1 MMESPA
7 ESAAPPAESL
17 RGQVRRAVI
26 WRSGSQIVGQIVS
39 WASTF
44 LVIRLLTPG
53 DYGLVAMTGVVLLL
67 LNMLNGHG
75 LANALIQHGEVSR
88 REQRQVF
95 GMLLLLNVALGALQ
109 FGVAPLVAAYYREP
123 FVADLLRVQALLYL
137 TTPFSSFAYA
147 LLARRM
153 DFHRQAQVNL
163 LSSFLG
169 ALAAIG
175 GAYGGMGVWTLV
187 LAPATLFA
195 TRAVGLTIAAG
206 AWMWPSLDFRGAGHL
221 ARYGGV
227 VAGASL
233 LGFAQSQA
241 DILVAGRWFEPHA
254 VGVYTTALFLTQIF
268 TNKVVPPINEVAFS
282 AYARMRDDRAAVA
295 QGFVRSVRVL
305 MLIAVPF
312 FLGLAV
318 TAKPVVAITLGPQWR
333 DAAPLVVLLGLAMP
347 FMTLQALFPPAVDA
361 LGRPGTT
368 AGTTAV
374 GAIVLPIA
382 FLIGARFGIAG
393 IAGAWIVAH
402 PLLLAVVAARALP
415 VIGVSA
421 AAFLRAVAP
430 AFGAGAA
437 MVGAVLLA
445 ADLAGPLPPMA
456 MLILSVAIGGIAYTA
471 TLWLF
476 ARDAVRDAWAMLRRP

>member
-1 MMESPA
+1 MDSPTESPP
-7 ESAAPPAESL
+7 APSESL

-26 WRSGSQIVGQIVS
+26 WRSGSQIVGQTVS

-44 LVIRLLTPG
+44 LVIRLLTPA

-75 LANALIQHGEVSR
+75 LANALIQHRDVSV

-95 GMLLLLNVALGALQ
+95 GMLLLLNITLGAMQ
-109 FGVAPLVAAYYREP
+109 FVAAPLVAAYYREP
-123 FVADLLRVQALLYL
+123 FVADLLRVQSLLYL
-137 TTPFSSFAYA
+137 TTPFSSLAYA

-169 ALAAIG
+169 AMAAIG
-175 GAYGGMGVWTLV
+175 GAYAGLGVWTLV
-187 LAPATLFA
+187 LAPAVLFA
-195 TRAVGLTIAAG
+195 TRAIGLTIAAR
-206 AWMWPSLDFRGAGHL
+206 AWMWPSFDFRGAGHL

-233 LGFAQSQA
+233 LSFAQSQA
-241 DILVAGRWFEPHA
+241 DILVAGRWFDAHV

-295 QGFVRSVRVL
+295 EGFVRSVRVL

-312 FLGLAV
+312 FIGLAV
-318 TAKPVVAITLGPQWR
+318 TAEPAVVIALGPQWHE
-333 DAAPLVVLLGLAMP
+333 AAPLVALLGLAMP

-361 LGRPGTT
+361 MGKPGTT
-368 AGTTAV
+368 AGTTAI
-374 GAIVLPIA
+374 GAILLPIA
-382 FLIGARFGIAG
+382 FLIGARFGIGG

-402 PLLLAVVAARALP
+402 PLLLALVGARALP
-415 VIGVSA
+415 VLGLSA
-421 AAFLRAVAP
+421 GAFARAVAP
-430 AFGAGAA
+430 AFGSGAA
-437 MVGAVLLA
+437 MAGAVTLA
-445 ADLAGPLPPMA
+445 AYLAGPLPPVP
-456 MLILSVAIGGIAYTA
+456 MLALSVVVGGSVYTA

-476 ARDAVRDAWAMLRRP
+476 ARSAVRDAWAMLRRS

>member
-1 MMESPA
+1 MEPSA
-7 ESAAPPAESL
+7 ESTAVPPESL
-17 RGQVRRAVI
+17 KNQVRRAVI

-53 DYGLVAMTGVVLLL
+53 DYGMVAMTGVVLLL

-75 LANALIQHGEVSR
+75 LANALIQHGEVSGHQ
-88 REQRQVF
+88 QRQVF
-95 GMLLLLNVALGALQ
+95 GMLLVLNLLLGGLQ
-109 FGVAPLVAAYYREP
+109 FLLAPLAAAYYREP
-123 FVADLLRVQALLYL
+123 FVADLLRVQALLYI

-163 LSSFLG
+163 LSSLFG

-175 GAYGGMGVWTLV
+175 GAYAGLGVWTLV
-187 LAPATLFA
+187 LAPAVLFA
-195 TRAVGLTIAAG
+195 TRAIGLMIAAD
-206 AWMWPSLDFRGAGHL
+206 AWMWPSFDFRGAGHL

-233 LGFAQSQA
+233 LSFAQSQA
-241 DILVAGRWFEPHA
+241 DILVAGRSFDAHA

-282 AYARMRDDRAAVA
+282 AYARMRDDPAAVA

-312 FLGLAV
+312 FIGLAV
-318 TAKPVVAITLGPQWR
+318 TAGPAVAIALGPKWAE
-333 DAAPLVVLLGLAMP
+333 AAPLVVLLGLAMP

-361 LGRPGTT
+361 LGKPGTT
-368 AGTTAV
+368 AGTTAI
-374 GAIVLPIA
+374 GAIVLPVA
-382 FLIGARFGIAG
+382 FLIGARFGIEG
-393 IAGAWIVAH
+393 VAGAWIVAH
-402 PLLLAVVAARALP
+402 PLLLAIVAARALP
-415 VIGVSA
+415 VIGLSA
-421 AAFLRAVAP
+421 GAFLRAVAP

-437 MVGAVLLA
+437 MAGAVTLA
-445 ADLAGPLPPMA
+445 AHAAGPLSPLPMLA
-456 MLILSVAIGGIAYTA
+456 LSAAVGGMVYAG

-476 ARDAVRDAWAMLRRP
+476 ARSAVLDAWAMLRKS

>member
-1 MMESPA
+1 MDSPA
-7 ESAAPPAESL
+7 ESTLPPSDSL
-17 RGQVRRAVI
+17 RKQVRRAVI

-75 LANALIQHGEVSR
+75 LANALIQHGEVSA

-95 GMLLLLNVALGALQ
+95 GMLLLLNIVLGGLQ
-109 FGVAPLVAAYYREP
+109 FLFAPLAAAYYHEP

-137 TTPFSSFAYA
+137 ATPFSSFAYA

-163 LSSFLG
+163 LSSLAG

-175 GAYGGMGVWTLV
+175 GAYAGLGVWTLV
-187 LAPATLFA
+187 LAPATLFT
-195 TRAVGLTIAAG
+195 TRAIGLMIAAR
-206 AWMWPSLDFRGAGHL
+206 AWMWPSFDFRGAGHL

-233 LGFAQSQA
+233 LSFAQSQA
-241 DILVAGRWFEPHA
+241 DILVAGRSFDAHA
-254 VGVYTTALFLTQIF
+254 VGIYTTALFLTQIF

-282 AYARMRDDRAAVA
+282 AYARMRDDPAAVA

-312 FLGLAV
+312 FIGLAV
-318 TAKPVVAITLGPQWR
+318 TAGPAVAIALGPKWS
-333 DAAPLVVLLGLAMP
+333 DAAPLVALLGLAMP

-368 AGTTAV
+368 AGTTAI
-374 GAIVLPIA
+374 GAVVLPIA
-382 FLIGARFGIAG
+382 FLIGARFGIEG
-393 IAGAWIVAH
+393 VAGAWIVAH
-402 PLLLAVVAARALP
+402 PLLLGIVAARALP
-415 VIGVSA
+415 VIGLSA
-421 AAFLRAVAP
+421 GDFARAVAP

-437 MVGAVLLA
+437 MAGAVTLA
-445 ADLAGPLPPMA
+445 AHLTGPLSPVPMLG
-456 MLILSVAIGGIAYTA
+456 MSVVVGGAVYA
-471 TLWLF
+471 GSLWVF
-476 ARDAVRDAWAMLRRP
+476 ARSAVLDAWAMLRRS

>member
-1 MMESPA
+1 METPA
-7 ESAAPPAESL
+7 ESAPPAPESL
-17 RGQVRRAVI
+17 QSQVRRAVI

-53 DYGLVAMTGVVLLL
+53 DYGMVAMTGVVLLL

-75 LANALIQHGEVSR
+75 LANALIQHGEVTR
-88 REQRQVF
+88 HQQRQVF
-95 GMLLLLNVALGALQ
+95 GMLLLLNLLLGGLQ
-109 FGVAPLVAAYYREP
+109 FLLAPLAAAYYREP
-123 FVADLLRVQALLYL
+123 FVADLLRVQALLYI

-163 LSSFLG
+163 LSSLFG

-175 GAYGGMGVWTLV
+175 GAYAGLGVWTLV
-187 LAPATLFA
+187 LAPAVLFA
-195 TRAVGLTIAAG
+195 TRAIGLTIAAQ
-206 AWMWPSLDFRGAGHL
+206 AWMWPSFDFRGAGHL

-233 LGFAQSQA
+233 LSFAQSQA
-241 DILVAGRWFEPHA
+241 DILVAGRFFDAHA

-282 AYARMRDDRAAVA
+282 AYARMRDDPAAVA

-312 FLGLAV
+312 FIGLAV
-318 TAKPVVAITLGPQWR
+318 TAEPAVAIALGPKWAE
-333 DAAPLVVLLGLAMP
+333 AAPLVVLLGLAMP

-361 LGRPGTT
+361 LGKPGTT
-368 AGTTAV
+368 AGTTAI
-374 GAIVLPIA
+374 GAVVLPIA
-382 FLIGARFGIAG
+382 FLIGARFGIEG
-393 IAGAWIVAH
+393 VAGAWIVAH
-402 PLLLAVVAARALP
+402 PLLLAIVAARALP
-415 VIGVSA
+415 VIGLSA
-421 AAFLRAVAP
+421 GAFLRAVTP

-437 MVGAVLLA
+437 MAGAVTLA
-445 ADLAGPLPPMA
+445 AHAAGPLSPIA
-456 MLILSVAIGGIAYTA
+456 MLALSAAVGGVVYAG

-476 ARDAVRDAWAMLRRP
+476 ARSAVLDAWAMLRKS

>member
-1 MMESPA
+1 MEPSA
-7 ESAAPPAESL
+7 ESTAPPAESL
-17 RGQVRRAVI
+17 QNQVRRAVI

-75 LANALIQHGEVSR
+75 LANALIQHGEVTR
-88 REQRQVF
+88 HQQRQVF
-95 GMLLLLNVALGALQ
+95 GMLLMLNLLLGGLQ
-109 FGVAPLVAAYYREP
+109 FLLAPLAAAYYREP
-123 FVADLLRVQALLYL
+123 FVADLLRVQALLYV

-163 LSSFLG
+163 LSSLLA

-175 GAYGGMGVWTLV
+175 GAYAGLGVWTLV
-187 LAPATLFA
+187 LAPAVMFA
-195 TRAVGLTIAAG
+195 TRAIGMMTAAR
-206 AWMWPSLDFRGAGHL
+206 AWMWPSFDFRGAGHL

-241 DILVAGRWFEPHA
+241 DILVAGRAFDAHA

-282 AYARMRDDRAAVA
+282 AYAKMRDDPAAVA

-312 FLGLAV
+312 FVGLAV
-318 TAKPVVAITLGPQWR
+318 TAGPAVAIALGPKWSE
-333 DAAPLVVLLGLAMP
+333 AAPLVVLLGLAMP

-368 AGTTAV
+368 AGTTAI
-374 GAIVLPIA
+374 GAVILPIA
-382 FLIGARFGIAG
+382 FLIGARFGIEG
-393 IAGAWIVAH
+393 VAGAWIVAH
-402 PLLLAVVAARALP
+402 PLLLAIVAARALP
-415 VIGVSA
+415 VIGLSA
-421 AAFLRAVAP
+421 GAFLRAVAP

-437 MVGAVLLA
+437 MAGAVTLA
-445 ADLAGPLPPMA
+445 ARVAAPLSPAPMLA
-456 MLILSVAIGGIAYTA
+456 LSAAVGGMVYAGS
-471 TLWLF
+471 LWLF
-476 ARDAVRDAWAMLRRP
+476 ARSAVLDAWAMLRKS

>member
-1 MMESPA
+1 MESPA
-7 ESAAPPAESL
+7 ESPLPPPESL
-17 RGQVRRAVI
+17 RRQVRRAVI

-75 LANALIQHGEVSR
+75 LANALIQHGEVSP

-95 GMLLLLNVALGALQ
+95 GMLLLLNILLGGLQ
-109 FGVAPLVAAYYREP
+109 FLLAPLAAAYYHEP

-137 TTPFSSFAYA
+137 ATPFSSFAYA

-153 DFHRQAQVNL
+153 EFHRQAQVNL
-163 LSSFLG
+163 LSSLAG

-175 GAYGGMGVWTLV
+175 GAYAGLEVWTLV
-187 LAPATLFA
+187 LAPAVLFA
-195 TRAVGLTIAAG
+195 TRAIGLMIAAH
-206 AWMWPSLDFRGAGHL
+206 AWMWPSFDFRGAGHL
-221 ARYGGV
+221 ARYGGI

-233 LGFAQSQA
+233 LSFAQSQA
-241 DILVAGRWFEPHA
+241 DILVAGRFFDAHA
-254 VGVYTTALFLTQIF
+254 VGIYTTALFLTQIF

-282 AYARMRDDRAAVA
+282 AYARMRDDPVAVA

-305 MLIAVPF
+305 MLVAVPF
-312 FLGLAV
+312 FIGLAV
-318 TAKPVVAITLGPQWR
+318 TARPAVAIALGPQWSE
-333 DAAPLVVLLGLAMP
+333 AAPLVALLGIAMP

-368 AGTTAV
+368 AGTTAI

-393 IAGAWIVAH
+393 VAGAWIVAH
-402 PLLLAVVAARALP
+402 PLLLAIVATRALP
-415 VIGVSA
+415 VIGLSA
-421 AAFLRAVAP
+421 GAFAQAVAP

-437 MVGAVLLA
+437 MAGAVTLA
-445 ADLAGPLPPMA
+445 AHLAGPLSPVPTLA
-456 MLILSVAIGGIAYTA
+456 LSAAVGGAVYA
-471 TLWLF
+471 GSLWIF
-476 ARDAVRDAWAMLRRP
+476 ARSAVLDAWAMLRRS

>member
-1 MMESPA
+1 MESPA
-7 ESAAPPAESL
+7 ESPPAPPESL

-88 REQRQVF
+88 HEQRQVF
-95 GMLLLLNVALGALQ
+95 GMLLVLNIGLGGTQFALAPVA
-109 FGVAPLVAAYYREP
+109 AAYYREP
-123 FVADLLRVQALLYL
+123 FVADLLRVQSLLYL
-137 TTPFSSFAYA
+137 ATPFSSFAYA

-169 ALAAIG
+169 ALAAII
-175 GAYGGMGVWTLV
+175 GAVAGLGVWTLV

-195 TRAVGLTIAAG
+195 TRAIGLMIAAR

-233 LGFAQSQA
+233 LSFAQSQA
-241 DILVAGRWFEPHA
+241 DILVAGRWFDAHA

-282 AYARMRDDRAAVA
+282 AYARMRDDPEAVA
-295 QGFVRSVRVL
+295 AGFARSVRLL
-305 MLIAVPF
+305 MLVAIPF

-318 TAKPVVAITLGPQWR
+318 TAEPVVAIALGPQWSG
-333 DAAPLVVLLGLAMP
+333 AAPLVVLLGLAMP

-361 LGRPGTT
+361 LGKPGTT
-368 AGTTAV
+368 AGTTAI
-374 GAIVLPIA
+374 GAILLPIA
-382 FLIGARFGIAG
+382 FLIGARFGIEGVA
-393 IAGAWIVAH
+393 AAWIVAH
-402 PLLLAVVAARALP
+402 PLLLAIVAARALP
-415 VIGVSA
+415 VIGLSG
-421 AAFLRAVAP
+421 AAFVRAVAP
-430 AFGAGAA
+430 AFGAGVA
-437 MVGAVLLA
+437 MAGAVELTIWLT
-445 ADLAGPLPPMA
+445 GPLPPVPLLA
-456 MLILSVAIGGIAYTA
+456 LSVAVGGGVYAGS
-471 TLWLF
+471 LWLF
-476 ARDAVRDAWAMLRRP
+476 ARHAVLDAWAILRRA

>member
-1 MMESPA
+1 MKTPA
-7 ESAAPPAESL
+7 ESAPAPAESL
-17 RGQVRRAVI
+17 RGQVRRAVL
-26 WRSGSQIVGQIVS
+26 WRSGSQIAGQILS

-44 LVIRLLTPG
+44 LVIRLLSPG

-75 LANALIQHGEVSR
+75 LANALIQHGEASR

-95 GMLLLLNVALGALQ
+95 GMLLLLNIALGGVQ
-109 FGVAPLVAAYYREP
+109 FAIAPLVAAYYREP
-123 FVADLLRVQALLYL
+123 LVADLLRVQSLLYL
-137 TTPFSSFAYA
+137 ATPFSSFGYA

-153 DFHRQAQVNL
+153 EFHRQAQVNL
-163 LSSFLG
+163 ASSLLG

-175 GAYGGMGVWTLV
+175 GAYAELGVWTLV

-195 TRAVGLTIAAG
+195 TRAIGLTTVAR
-206 AWMWPSLDFRGAGHL
+206 AWMLPSFDFRGAGHL

-241 DILVAGRWFEPHA
+241 DILIAGRWFDAHA

-282 AYARMRDDRAAVA
+282 AYARMRDDQAAVA
-295 QGFVRSVRVL
+295 QGFLRSVRVL
-305 MLIAVPF
+305 MLIAIPF

-318 TAKPVVAITLGPQWR
+318 AAGPVVAIALGPQWR
-333 DAAPLVVLLGLAMP
+333 EATPLVTLLGLAMP

-368 AGTTAV
+368 ASTTAI
-374 GAIVLPIA
+374 GAVVLPIA
-382 FLIGARFGIAG
+382 FVIGARFGITG
-393 IAGAWIVAH
+393 IAAAWIVAH

-415 VIGVSA
+415 VIGLSA
-421 AAFLRAVAP
+421 RAFLGAIAP

-437 MVGAVLLA
+437 MAGAVMLA
-445 ADLAGPLPPMA
+445 AHLSGPLPPA
-456 MLILSVAIGGIAYTA
+456 VMLALSVAVGGGVYLGA
-471 TLWLF
+471 LWGF
-476 ARDAVRDAWAMLRRP
+476 ARSAVTDAWAMLRRS

>member
-1 MMESPA
+1 MDPSAESPP
-7 ESAAPPAESL
+7 APSESL

-26 WRSGSQIVGQIVS
+26 WRSGSQIAGQIVS

-44 LVIRLLTPG
+44 LVIRLLTPA

-75 LANALIQHGEVSR
+75 LANALIQH
-88 REQRQVF
+88 REASPQQQRQVF
-95 GMLLLLNVALGALQ
+95 GMLLLLNIALGLVQ
-109 FGVAPLVAAYYREP
+109 FAVAPWVAAYYREP
-123 FVADLLRVQALLYL
+123 FVADLLRVQSLLYL

-175 GAYGGMGVWTLV
+175 GAYGGLGVWTLV

-195 TRAVGLTIAAG
+195 TRAIGLTIAAR
-206 AWMWPSLDFRGAGHL
+206 AWMWPSFDFRGAGHL

-233 LGFAQSQA
+233 LSFAQSQA
-241 DILVAGRWFEPHA
+241 DILVAGRWFDAHA

-312 FLGLAV
+312 FIGLAV
-318 TAKPVVAITLGPQWR
+318 TAEQAVAIALGPQWHE
-333 DAAPLVVLLGLAMP
+333 AAPLVVLLGLAMP
-347 FMTLQALFPPAVDA
+347 FMTLQALFQPAVDA
-361 LGRPGTT
+361 MGKPGTT

-374 GAIVLPIA
+374 GAVVLPIA
-382 FLIGARFGIAG
+382 FLIGARFGISG

-415 VIGVSA
+415 VIGLSVG
-421 AAFLRAVAP
+421 AFARAVAP

-437 MVGAVLLA
+437 MAGAVTLA
-445 ADLAGPLPPMA
+445 AYLAGPLPPVP
-456 MLILSVAIGGIAYTA
+456 MLALSVAVGGSVYAA
-471 TLWLF
+471 ALWLF
-476 ARDAVRDAWAMLRRP
+476 APDAVRDAWAMLRRS

>member
-1 MMESPA
+1 MESPA
-7 ESAAPPAESL
+7 ESAPAPTESL
-17 RGQVRRAVI
+17 HGQVRRAVI

-75 LANALIQHGEVSR
+75 LANALIQHGDVSR

-95 GMLLLLNVALGALQ
+95 GMLLLLNLTLGAVQ
-109 FGVAPLVAAYYREP
+109 FAIAPLAAAYYREP
-123 FVADLLRVQALLYL
+123 FVTDLLRVQSLLYL

-175 GAYGGMGVWTLV
+175 GAYGGLGVWTLV
-187 LAPATLFA
+187 LAPAVLFV
-195 TRAVGLTIAAG
+195 TRAVGLTIAAE
-206 AWMWPSLDFRGAGHL
+206 AWMWPSFDFRGAGHL

-241 DILVAGRWFEPHA
+241 DILIAGRWFDAHT

-268 TNKVVPPINEVAFS
+268 TNKVVPPLNEVAFS
-282 AYARMRDDRAAVA
+282 AYARMQHDPAAVA
-295 QGFVRSVRVL
+295 NGFLRSVRLV
-305 MLIAVPF
+305 MLVAVPF
-312 FLGLAV
+312 FLGLTV
-318 TAKPVVAITLGPQWR
+318 TAGPVVTLALGDQWR
-333 DAAPLVVLLGLAMP
+333 EAAPLVALLGIAMP
-347 FMTLQALFPPAVDA
+347 FMALQTLFPPVVDA
-361 LGRPGTT
+361 MGRPGITARTT
-368 AGTTAV
+368 AIGAV
-374 GAIVLPIA
+374 LLPIA
-382 FLIGARFGIAG
+382 FLIGGRFGIAG
-393 IAGAWIVAH
+393 LAAAWIVAH
-402 PLLLAVVAARALP
+402 PILLGIVLHRALP
-415 VIGVSA
+415 VIGLSLA
-421 AAFLRAVAP
+421 EFATAVRP
-430 AFGAGAA
+430 AFAAGVA
-437 MVGAVLLA
+437 MVGAVVLA
-445 ADLAGPLPPMA
+445 QTIVAPGSPAATLALSVVVGGGVYTA
-456 MLILSVAIGGIAYTA
+456 MLL
-471 TLWLF
+471 LF
-476 ARDAVRDAWAMLRRP
+476 ARPALTDAIAMLRRR